1 MATSSITTNIVITG
15 EKECMDFINA
25 LEESERAIPKKVEFT
40 RPVVT
45 LTGKDIDEFFS
56 NKRDSVDA
64 N

>member
-25 LEESERAIPKKVEFT
+25 LEESERAIPKKVEFA

-56 NKRDSVDA
+56 IKRDSVDA
-64 N
+64 K